1 MSLGNKLRENEI
13 INALVKALIKLVK
26 LLNLKFQD
34 NYKKIKLIQIYN
46 ASMKSLMRLKL
57 LAKYFYLDFIF

>member
-34 NYKKIKLIQIYN
+34 NYKKIGLI
-46 ASMKSLMRLKL
+46 
-57 LAKYFYLDFIF
+57 

>member
-26 LLNLKFQD
+26 KLNLKFQD
-34 NYKKIKLIQIYN
+34 NYKKIGLI
-46 ASMKSLMRLKL
+46 
-57 LAKYFYLDFIF
+57 

>member
-26 LLNLKFQD
+26 LLNLKF
-34 NYKKIKLIQIYN
+34 
-46 ASMKSLMRLKL
+46 
-57 LAKYFYLDFIF
+57 